1 MSPQGNESEAEQ
13 NLDCFG
19 LDREYGGHVTGGRGR
34 YGAKNAGYFEEPS
47 QSCLFLLLQLL

>member
-19 LDREYGGHVTGGRGR
+19 LNREYGGHVTGGRGR